1 VKERVFFVRV
11 ASVLGGL
18 SVVLGAFGAHALRG
32 AGTPDTL
39 NAFETGVRYQ
49 FYHVIALLV
58 VALVGGSIWESKW
71 CARAA
76 YAWCAGIVLFSGS
89 LYALTLT
96 GITALGAIT
105 PLGGVSFVIGW
116 ALLFVASSQLRG
128 AASTPLG
135 GGDAEEP

>member
-1 VKERVFFVRV
+1 M
-11 ASVLGGL
+11 
-18 SVVLGAFGAHALRG
+18 LGAFGAHALRG
-32 AGTPDTL
+32 QVTPDLL
-39 NAFETGVRYQ
+39 NAFETGVHYQ

-71 CARAA
+71 CSRAA
-76 YAWCAGIVLFSGS
+76 YAWCVGIVLFSGS

-105 PLGGVSFVIGW
+105 PLGGVSLVVGW
-116 ALLFVASSQLRG
+116 GLLFVSASQLRG
-128 AASTPLG
+128 SASTPLG